1 MKKNNRRMPL
11 VSSPRREAV
20 ESYQACLIS
29 YGVTESYDLP
39 EGVYEREILPI
50 APLLHGVKEAFAHP
64 NTGMAPTIMGGLIVA
79 TLLTLGILP
88 VVYSIFYNIH
98 EKR

>member
-1 MKKNNRRMPL
+1 MFG
-11 VSSPRREAV
+11 S
-20 ESYQACLIS
+20 
-29 YGVTESYDLP
+29 
-39 EGVYEREILPI
+39 
-50 APLLHGVKEAFAHP
+50 
-64 NTGMAPTIMGGLIVA
+64 MAATIMGGLIVA